1 MSRPTRKAI
10 GKPFDESEEPG
21 LANQINSS
29 VEKGAEKLEAFQKAV
44 EQLISTL
51 KKQHDTMVAFSDARL
66 ETAKLLETLVAN
78 TPLTKAM
85 GEKDVEKDKTAVFK
99 EKKPAQEMGV
109 SANSCK
115 TQIHDSPSNAE
126 DSSMSKSN
134 ADVLP
139 AEDEEVTLDTDLVE
153 ETYEDESFDAAK
165 DAKASFTTNEEDP
178 LFAASTSNT
187 IIEEGAPATIP
198 FEKQVTKGSHY
209 AEVDTSNLSIAQASH
224 KLSHTYADQYETS
237 IIQYA
242 EEWLQTVT
250 LRIKSGLLE
259 FDKLR
264 ESLNHYV
271 DKVAELRA
279 EAKKIESHN
288 KKLSPKKT
296 EKLERNELKLNG
308 AREAHH
314 KYGQSLSLLI
324 DEVTA
329 RGWRDL
335 FPLIV
340 NSIHFDLNYSSDQAK
355 LYSKLE
361 SISNMLDDAAAA
373 DPLGLDIEGRLEQLK
388 KATPEEVYTGTEYTM
403 VHPILKAI

>member
-1 MSRPTRKAI
+1 MSPRKAI
-10 GKPFDESEEPG
+10 GQTFDESEEPG
-21 LANQINSS
+21 LANQINTS
-29 VEKGAEKLEAFQKAV
+29 VEKGAEKLEAFEKAV
-44 EQLISTL
+44 EQLISIL
-51 KKQHDTMVAFSDARL
+51 KKQHDTMIAFSDARL
-66 ETAKLLETLVAN
+66 ETAKLFETLVAN

-85 GEKDVEKDKTAVFK
+85 GEKDVEKDKAAVFK
-99 EKKPAQEMGV
+99 KKEAAQKMGV
-109 SANSCK
+109 SVNKS
-115 TQIHDSPSNAE
+115 QMHGSPSVAE
-126 DSSMSKSN
+126 DSSMSNSKS
-134 ADVLP
+134 DMLP
-139 AEDEEVTLDTDLVE
+139 AEDEEITLDTDFVR
-153 ETYEDESFDAAK
+153 ETHEDESFDAAE
-165 DAKASFTTNEEDP
+165 DVKASFSANEEDP
-178 LFAASTSNT
+178 LVTTSTSNKNF
-187 IIEEGAPATIP
+187 EEDAPATIP

-209 AEVDTSNLSIAQASH
+209 AEVDISNLSIAQASY
-224 KLSHTYADQYETS
+224 KLSHTYADQYEAS

-250 LRIKSGLLE
+250 LRIKSGLIE

-271 DKVAELRA
+271 AKVAELRA
-279 EAKKIESHN
+279 EAKKFESHN
-288 KKLSPKKT
+288 KKLSPKKSQ
-296 EKLERNELKLNG
+296 KLERNELKLNG

-340 NSIHFDLNYSSDQAK
+340 NSVHFDLNYSSDQAK

-361 SISNMLDDAAAA
+361 SISDMLDEAAAA

-388 KATPEEVYTGTEYTM
+388 KATPEEVYTGKEYTM

>member
-153 ETYEDESFDAAK
+153 D
-165 DAKASFTTNEEDP
+165 
-178 LFAASTSNT
+178 
-187 IIEEGAPATIP
+187 
-198 FEKQVTKGSHY
+198 V
-209 AEVDTSNLSIAQASH
+209 
-224 KLSHTYADQYETS
+224 
-237 IIQYA
+237 
-242 EEWLQTVT
+242 
-250 LRIKSGLLE
+250 
-259 FDKLR
+259 
-264 ESLNHYV
+264 
-271 DKVAELRA
+271 
-279 EAKKIESHN
+279 
-288 KKLSPKKT
+288 
-296 EKLERNELKLNG
+296 
-308 AREAHH
+308 
-314 KYGQSLSLLI
+314 
-324 DEVTA
+324 
-329 RGWRDL
+329 
-335 FPLIV
+335 
-340 NSIHFDLNYSSDQAK
+340 
-355 LYSKLE
+355 
-361 SISNMLDDAAAA
+361 
-373 DPLGLDIEGRLEQLK
+373 
-388 KATPEEVYTGTEYTM
+388 
-403 VHPILKAI
+403 